1 MQAYLLLHGMIS
13 NITSQQ
19 EENTYKTIFLFTVP
33 STKKIVWKV
42 QRSRFLSALFEL
54 NKMHGLREN

>member
-33 STKKIVWKV
+33 STKKNSMKGATIKIPQCFV
-42 QRSRFLSALFEL
+42 
-54 NKMHGLREN
+54 